1 MATKRT
7 PDFSASKPTK
17 RERKA
22 IDLDTKMKAIKMHEG
37 GRRVNDIA
45 RELRLTHSTIST
57 IIKDK
62 ERILEAVKGS
72 GPMKSTVITKQR
84 TGPLHEMEKLLSTW
98 IESQIQKR
106 TPLSLFTIQ
115 TKAKSLFDT
124 MKERAGDDCAVEFNA
139 SAGWFRRFKKRFGF
153 HNVRVTGEAASADEE
168 GAKKFV
174 DDLDVIIKEKGYMAE
189 QIFNVDE
196 TGLFWKRMPKRSY
209 IHKEAKTMP
218 GFKAFKDRLTLL
230 LGGNVAGFK
239 LKPFL
244 IYHSENPR
252 AFKNINRH
260 TLPVYFRAN
269 KKAWMTQVF
278 FEDWFSNCFI
288 PQVQEYCSERGIPFK
303 ILLVLDNAPGHPTHL
318 ADVHPDVKIV
328 FLPPNTTPLIQPMD
342 QGSIATFKA
351 NYLKNTFAQ
360 AIAATNAD
368 PELSLRDFWKNY
380 NLLHAIK
387 NIATAWDNVT
397 KKCMN
402 GVWKNCVK
410 RYVNTF
416 TGFENERD
424 LSEILERIIKLARD
438 LTLECEI
445 EEIKELLDEE
455 SEELTNEELIALEEE
470 KVAEERR
477 KESEEKEKEEEVPQR
492 KFTTKGLSEGLSLLN
507 KTLEQFEKMDP
518 NLERFARI
526 ERMAYNVFRPYREI
540 YEEKKKRTIQT
551 TLSMFMKKTSPATL
565 APATPTLDDQQ
576 PSTSS
581 HVAKEPAIAASH
593 FRTIEDDSN
602 PDDSQPST
610 SNE

>member
-1 MATKRT
+1 
-7 PDFSASKPTK
+7 
-17 RERKA
+17 
-22 IDLDTKMKAIKMHEG
+22 
-37 GRRVNDIA
+37 
-45 RELRLTHSTIST
+45 
-57 IIKDK
+57 
-62 ERILEAVKGS
+62 
-72 GPMKSTVITKQR
+72 
-84 TGPLHEMEKLLSTW
+84 
-98 IESQIQKR
+98 
-106 TPLSLFTIQ
+106 
-115 TKAKSLFDT
+115 
-124 MKERAGDDCAVEFNA
+124 
-139 SAGWFRRFKKRFGF
+139 
-153 HNVRVTGEAASADEE
+153 
-168 GAKKFV
+168 
-174 DDLDVIIKEKGYMAE
+174 
-189 QIFNVDE
+189 
-196 TGLFWKRMPKRSY
+196 
-209 IHKEAKTMP
+209 
-218 GFKAFKDRLTLL
+218 
-230 LGGNVAGFK
+230 
-239 LKPFL
+239 
-244 IYHSENPR
+244 
-252 AFKNINRH
+252 
-260 TLPVYFRAN
+260 
-269 KKAWMTQVF
+269 
-278 FEDWFSNCFI
+278 
-288 PQVQEYCSERGIPFK
+288 
-303 ILLVLDNAPGHPTHL
+303 
-318 ADVHPDVKIV
+318 
-328 FLPPNTTPLIQPMD
+328 MD

-360 AIAATNAD
+360 VIAATDAD

-424 LSEILERIIKLARD
+424 LSEILERIIKLAKD

-526 ERMAYNVFRPYREI
+526 ERMAYDVFRPYREI
-540 YEEKKKRTIQT
+540 YEEKKKRTIQA
-551 TLSMFMKKTSPATL
+551 TLSMFMKKTSPATP

-593 FRTIEDDSN
+593 FRTIEDDSD

>member
-7 PDFSASKPTK
+7 PDFSASKPAK

-22 IDLDTKMKAIKMHEG
+22 IDLDTKMKAIKMHKG

-72 GPMKSTVITKQR
+72 APMKSTVITKQR

-328 FLPPNTTPLIQPMD
+328 FCRQTLR
-342 QGSIATFKA
+342 
-351 NYLKNTFAQ
+351 
-360 AIAATNAD
+360 
-368 PELSLRDFWKNY
+368 LSSSQW
-380 NLLHAIK
+380 IK
-387 NIATAWDNVT
+387 D
-397 KKCMN
+397 
-402 GVWKNCVK
+402 
-410 RYVNTF
+410 R
-416 TGFENERD
+416 
-424 LSEILERIIKLARD
+424 
-438 LTLECEI
+438 
-445 EEIKELLDEE
+445 
-455 SEELTNEELIALEEE
+455 
-470 KVAEERR
+470 
-477 KESEEKEKEEEVPQR
+477 
-492 KFTTKGLSEGLSLLN
+492 
-507 KTLEQFEKMDP
+507 
-518 NLERFARI
+518 
-526 ERMAYNVFRPYREI
+526 
-540 YEEKKKRTIQT
+540 
-551 TLSMFMKKTSPATL
+551 
-565 APATPTLDDQQ
+565 
-576 PSTSS
+576 
-581 HVAKEPAIAASH
+581 
-593 FRTIEDDSN
+593 
-602 PDDSQPST
+602 
-610 SNE
+610 